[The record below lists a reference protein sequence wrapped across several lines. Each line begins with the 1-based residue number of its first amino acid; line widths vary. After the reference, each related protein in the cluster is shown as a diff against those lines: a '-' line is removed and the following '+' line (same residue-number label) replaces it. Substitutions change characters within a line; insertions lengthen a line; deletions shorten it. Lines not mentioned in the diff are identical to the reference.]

1 MHAAVVR
8 QGEIVEQG
16 SHGELIQIPN
26 GAYATLVR
34 LQASAQQPAMQQ
46 KQQVAD
52 EISHQLQHS
61 ADPEVL
67 KKVISSQVCTLF
79 VLRHQEIV
87 LYKEVWKD
95 WVKSYEKSGKSV
107 SLAGIQ
113 SAVAV
118 CT

>member
-1 MHAAVVR
+1 MAAVVR

-16 SHGELIQIPN
+16 SHGELVQIPN

-46 KQQVAD
+46 QKQQAMD

-67 KKVISSQVCTLF
+67 KTVISSQVCSL
-79 VLRHQEIV
+79 LCYAI
-87 LYKEVWKD
+87 
-95 WVKSYEKSGKSV
+95 KSC
-107 SLAGIQ
+107 SLGFEGMGSLCQGMAGLGMSQ
-113 SAVAV
+113 GF
-118 CT
+118 